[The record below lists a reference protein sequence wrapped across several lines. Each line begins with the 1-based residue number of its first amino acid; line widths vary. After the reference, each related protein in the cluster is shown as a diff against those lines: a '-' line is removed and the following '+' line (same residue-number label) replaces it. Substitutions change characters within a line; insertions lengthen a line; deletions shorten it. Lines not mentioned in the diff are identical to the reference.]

1 MSYNASRSSNL
12 IPQKPP
18 LVSWH
23 VGRASDAKPNLEANN
38 DKLVRREPVWEDVS
52 EGSDTQSIE
61 ETLSED
67 DDVVAMLLRGETL
80 SNF

>member
-1 MSYNASRSSNL
+1 
-12 IPQKPP
+12 
-18 LVSWH
+18 
-23 VGRASDAKPNLEANN
+23 
-38 DKLVRREPVWEDVS
+38 LVRREPVWEDVS